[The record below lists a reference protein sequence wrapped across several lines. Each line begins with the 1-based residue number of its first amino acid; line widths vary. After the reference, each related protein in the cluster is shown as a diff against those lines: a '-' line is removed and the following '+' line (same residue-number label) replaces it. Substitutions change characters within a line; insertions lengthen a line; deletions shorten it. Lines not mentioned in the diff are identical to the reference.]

1 MEENNGIKIKT
12 DIFYFILILST
23 IGALTYMEVLIIKIF
38 LETVKTGNKI
48 DMLLVILV
56 IFIILLIYLS
66 CVFYLID
73 IGRRIELTKEGCMIS
88 FLWIKRKYSWEEY
101 PVKKI
106 ERYSDQYNSWAPS
119 TPYDEGAV
127 FSKVPVKRSKKY
139 RPAEPRSYLTRYV
152 FSTVWVCFRNEEC
165 KKRKWAYNTGL
176 FEVDKEEFLQ
186 KMEEWGVEL
195 EMPE

>member
-1 MEENNGIKIKT
+1 MEKNNGIKIKT
-12 DIFYFILILST
+12 NVIYSIL
-23 IGALTYMEVLIIKIF
+23 
-38 LETVKTGNKI
+38 
-48 DMLLVILV
+48 ML
-56 IFIILLIYLS
+56 FIIGIFVYFEVYGIKNMIAGIEIGKLLIGLFVIHLVYFFS
-66 CVFYLID
+66 AFYLIN
-73 IGRRIELTKEGCMIS
+73 IGRKIELTKEGCIIS
-88 FLWIKRKYSWEEY
+88 FLWTKRRYSWEEY
-101 PVKKI
+101 PIKKV
-106 ERYSDQYNSWAPS
+106 ERYSDRYNSWAPL

-152 FSTVWVCFRNEEC
+152 FSTVWVCFRNEMC
-165 KKRKWAYNTGL
+165 KKKWTCYYTDF

>member
-1 MEENNGIKIKT
+1 MDSYNPFSVSFFVFE
-12 DIFYFILILST
+12 LI
-23 IGALTYMEVLIIKIF
+23 
-38 LETVKTGNKI
+38 N
-48 DMLLVILV
+48 
-56 IFIILLIYLS
+56 
-66 CVFYLID
+66 
-73 IGRRIELTKEGCMIS
+73 IGRKIELTKEGCMIS
-88 FLWIKRKYSWEEY
+88 FLWIKRRYSWEEY

-106 ERYSDQYNSWAPS
+106 ERYSDRYNPWAPS
-119 TPYDEGAV
+119 TPYEEGAV

-139 RPAEPRSYLTRYV
+139 RPEEPRSYLTRYV

-165 KKRKWAYNTGL
+165 KRKWAYNTGL

>member
-12 DIFYFILILST
+12 NVIYSIL
-23 IGALTYMEVLIIKIF
+23 
-38 LETVKTGNKI
+38 
-48 DMLLVILV
+48 ML
-56 IFIILLIYLS
+56 FIIGIFVYFEVYGIKNMITGIEIGKLLIGLFVIHLVYFLGA
-66 CVFYLID
+66 FYLIN
-73 IGRRIELTKEGCMIS
+73 IGRKIELTKDGCIIS
-88 FLWIKRKYSWEEY
+88 FLWIKRRYSWEEY
-101 PVKKI
+101 PIKKV
-106 ERYSDQYNSWAPS
+106 ERYSDRYNSWAPL

-127 FSKVPVKRSKKY
+127 FSKVSVKRSKKY

>member
-1 MEENNGIKIKT
+1 MEEYNGIKIKT
-12 DIFYFILILST
+12 GIFDSILMLSA
-23 IGALTYMEVLIIKIF
+23 IVLCVYIEVFAIKLF
-38 LETVKTGNKI
+38 LATVKAGNKI

-66 CVFYLID
+66 CVFDLIN

-101 PVKKI
+101 PVKKV
-106 ERYSDQYNSWAPS
+106 ERYSDQYNSLAPS
-119 TPYDEGAV
+119 TPYEEGAV

-139 RPAEPRSYLTRYV
+139 RPEEPQSYLTRYV

-165 KKRKWAYNTGL
+165 KRKWAYNTGL

>member
-1 MEENNGIKIKT
+1 MEETNGIKIKT

-66 CVFYLID
+66 CVFDLIN

>member
-1 MEENNGIKIKT
+1 
-12 DIFYFILILST
+12 
-23 IGALTYMEVLIIKIF
+23 MEVLIIKIF
-38 LETVKTGNKI
+38 LKTVKTGNKI

-66 CVFYLID
+66 CVFDLID

-88 FLWIKRKYSWEEY
+88 FLWIKRRYSWGKYLVKKVEKYSD
-101 PVKKI
+101 
-106 ERYSDQYNSWAPS
+106 YSMRAPD

-127 FSKVPVKRSKKY
+127 FSKVPVKRPKRY
-139 RPAEPRSYLTRYV
+139 RPGEVSSFITPYV
-152 FSTVWVCFRNEEC
+152 FSTVWVCFRNERC
-165 KKRKWAYNTGL
+165 KRTMRLTGY

-195 EMPE
+195 EKPE

>member
-1 MEENNGIKIKT
+1 MEENDRIKIKT
-12 DIFYFILILST
+12 GIFDSILILST
-23 IGALTYMEVLIIKIF
+23 IGVLTYMGVLAIKLF
-38 LETVKTGNKI
+38 LATVKTGNKI

-66 CVFYLID
+66 CVFDLIN

>member
-1 MEENNGIKIKT
+1 MEEDNGIKIKT
-12 DIFYFILILST
+12 GIFDSILMLSAIGLCTYIEVFT
-23 IGALTYMEVLIIKIF
+23 IKLF
-38 LETVKTGNKI
+38 LVTIKTGNKI

-56 IFIILLIYLS
+56 IFIMFLTYLW
-66 CVFYLID
+66 CVFGLIN
-73 IGRRIELTKEGCMIS
+73 IGRKIELTREGGTIS
-88 FLWIKRKYSWEEY
+88 FLWIKRRYSWEEY

-106 ERYSDQYNSWAPS
+106 ERYSDRYNPWAPS
-119 TPYDEGAV
+119 TPYEEGAV

-139 RPAEPRSYLTRYV
+139 RPEEPRSYLTRYV

-195 EMPE
+195 EMPD